1 MHRAFLPVTAC
12 RCEWLFVPILLA
24 HFTPKMNK
32 MITSKP
38 TRRVSRAVCAS
49 SLMLAFAVSA
59 NAQQI
64 PDQNDGEI
72 VRLSPFS
79 VQENAD
85 MGRYQ
90 AVEATSGSRI
100 RMDLMDSTQSIS
112 VVTNEFMQDV
122 GTGRMLDAAKY
133 VSGIGEGGD
142 PNSMDTNTV
151 RGFLNQGSSLDGL
164 SRFNWANQDP
174 IIVERIEVVKGPN
187 SILAPQGL
195 PGGVINYI
203 TKRPLFKNQA
213 YLSYQVGRYDANR
226 AELDANYV
234 VNDKLAVRVVGAFT
248 DSDDFG
254 KGAFHQNTTVM
265 PMLTYRISPTTD
277 FTLQLGAHNSS
288 VLANLGAPLS
298 PYAVN
303 RSNIHLLE
311 GLSRDFEVVSRNTTR
326 SQSGQD
332 IRFFLTSQITDKLS
346 MNLVGNWSE
355 VSAHN
360 TAIFPGSALDA
371 NGNQVD
377 VVKIDPLTG
386 EWSWDGVT
394 RNDNPTYM
402 LAGGA
407 QWPRRN
413 NGSWQHDFAYLH
425 SGAGWKSQTV
435 VGYAINYNSDEWNNK
450 SYEPI
455 PGPVD
460 FRNNYTPPAS
470 YTPKAEWDLAHSS
483 TRGRSNQIYIYE
495 VLSLFEDRL
504 VLSGSLSQNRYYSG
518 NHDNLTDTYA
528 HNKAEAML
536 PSGGVVYK
544 ITPGVSLYYGFS
556 KQKVLGLANPS
567 DGVPPHTIPAR
578 QHEGGVRVR
587 LFDGKLYATL
597 AYFDIQQD
605 NLYTADYRNY
615 SSPQPNPRFPS
626 ILSDRTSKGVEFE
639 FTWSPTKSISIVGN
653 YTDFEN
659 RDQDNM
665 RYTNVAEKS
674 AAVWGSY
681 TFSETGPLRGLSV
694 GIGASYAGERPG
706 DTDGPY
712 TSPPPGFTPVRKQP
726 MFWMPSYTLV
736 EASASYRFNKH
747 WHAQLVVKN
756 LLDKDYFIG
765 SFVRSVHVGPPITPK
780 LTLRYD
786 F

>member
-1 MHRAFLPVTAC
+1 
-12 RCEWLFVPILLA
+12 
-24 HFTPKMNK
+24 
-32 MITSKP
+32 MITP
-38 TRRVSRAVCAS
+38 NPFRRVSRTVCAS
-49 SLMLAFAVSA
+49 SLMLAFAIST
-59 NAQQI
+59 NAQT
-64 PDQNDGEI
+64 DEDI

-79 VQENAD
+79 VQESAD

-122 GTGRMLDAAKY
+122 GTSRMLDAAKY

-142 PNSMDTNTV
+142 PNAMDTNTV

-265 PMLTYRISPTTD
+265 PMFTYRISPTTD
-277 FTLQLGAHNSS
+277 FTLQFGAHNSS
-288 VLANLGAPLS
+288 VLGNLGIPLS

-311 GLSRDFEVVSRNTTR
+311 GLPRDFEVVGRDSVR

-346 MNLVGNWSE
+346 MRLMGNWAE

-360 TAIFPGSALDA
+360 SGMFTSEALDA

-377 VVKIDPLTG
+377 VIKNDPITG

-394 RNDNPTYM
+394 RNDNPTYT
-402 LAGGA
+402 LGGGDS
-407 QWPRRN
+407 WPKRN

-425 SGAGWKSQTV
+425 SGSGWKSQTV
-435 VGYAINYNSDEWNNK
+435 VGYAINYNSETWNWK

-455 PGPVD
+455 SGLYD

-470 YTPKAEWDLAHSS
+470 YTPRAWWDLAHESKWN
-483 TRGRSNQIYIYE
+483 RSNQVYIYE

-504 VLSGSLSQNRYYSG
+504 VLSGSLSQNRYIG
-518 NHDNLTDTYA
+518 VAHNNLTDTYA
-528 HNKAEAML
+528 HTKAEAVL

-544 ITPGVSLYYGFS
+544 ITPSVSLYYGFS
-556 KQKVLGLANPS
+556 KQEVLGVPNAS
-567 DGVPPHTIPAR
+567 MGVPPHTIPAR

-605 NLYTADYRNY
+605 NLYTDDSRNY
-615 SSPQPNPRFPS
+615 GSPTPNPLYPA
-626 ILSDRTSKGVEFE
+626 ILADRTAKGVEFE

-653 YTDFEN
+653 YTDFKN
-659 RDQDNM
+659 RDQDDM
-665 RYTNVAEKS
+665 PYTNVAEKS
-674 AAVWGSY
+674 AAIWGSY

-694 GIGASYAGERPG
+694 GIGVHYAGERPTMVG
-706 DTDGPY
+706 DPY
-712 TSPPPGFTPVRKQP
+712 TSPPPGFTPVRVQP
-726 MFWMPSYTLV
+726 MFWLPSYTVV
-736 EASASYRFNKH
+736 EASANYRFNKH

-765 SFVRSVHVGPPITPK
+765 SFGRSVHVSPPITPK